1 MRSILQKLGKKKVVL
16 SVIGILIIG
25 IAVYYFAFANR
36 SGSYQFVTVKT
47 GKVVQSVSVTGNTTP
62 VQSVDLAFEN
72 GGTIAAVNADVG
84 VRVTPGSVIARLDT
98 RDLEAQLAQAQATI
112 DTQIAKL
119 KALQAGNRPA
129 DIQASQAALA
139 KGRQD
144 LSNMYTSI
152 SDTLADSY
160 AKANDAVRSQLFSFF
175 SNPESSS
182 PQLTFS
188 LTNSQTLNNVQ
199 TDRLNSSIELN
210 VWRAEL
216 ASSTATTPPSVLDVQ
231 LTNAISHLA
240 VMKQLFADAAQA
252 LVEATNLSATTITAY
267 KTSLA
272 TGLNAVNTAS
282 TNLSTLNQNI
292 ASQKFLVAQRQAE
305 LNLKMAGSTPEDIQG
320 QQAQVAQAQAS
331 AQSIQ
336 VKIAKSALVSP
347 FAGVVSVNNTKVGK
361 IATAGTV
368 LVSVISDNNLE
379 IDANIPEVDIGRVS
393 VGNAVNVTFDAFPN
407 ETFTGK
413 IFYMDPAQTV
423 TQGVVAYKIKVALDK
438 TDPRVRSGLT
448 ANLIIKNKEKNNV
461 LVLPQFAIL
470 QTDKGNFVQVLE
482 NGKPMQKPVTLGI
495 RDQNGNTEIL
505 SGVSEGQQVLNIGL
519 K

>member
-1 MRSILQKLGKKKVVL
+1 
-16 SVIGILIIG
+16 
-25 IAVYYFAFANR
+25 
-36 SGSYQFVTVKT
+36 
-47 GKVVQSVSVTGNTTP
+47 
-62 VQSVDLAFEN
+62 
-72 GGTIAAVNADVG
+72 
-84 VRVTPGSVIARLDT
+84 
-98 RDLEAQLAQAQATI
+98 
-112 DTQIAKL
+112 
-119 KALQAGNRPA
+119 
-129 DIQASQAALA
+129 
-139 KGRQD
+139 
-144 LSNMYTSI
+144 
-152 SDTLADSY
+152 
-160 AKANDAVRSQLFSFF
+160 
-175 SNPESSS
+175 
-182 PQLTFS
+182 
-188 LTNSQTLNNVQ
+188 
-199 TDRLNSSIELN
+199 
-210 VWRAEL
+210 
-216 ASSTATTPPSVLDVQ
+216 
-231 LTNAISHLA
+231 
-240 VMKQLFADAAQA
+240 MKQLFADAAQA